1 MDIFSL
7 VQTVCAQFMQW
18 SLAMYDEQYRARS
31 IIIYIYIWIRIG
43 IEIEIDGYLLA
54 GADRLRPVYAVEPRH
69 AR

>member
-1 MDIFSL
+1 
-7 VQTVCAQFMQW
+7 MQW